1 MPHQTHPRRPMRRSH
16 LALAGLIGVTVL
28 VLAACSAQPGT
39 GTKIDPNADPKS
51 VKGTITVMVPPGELT
66 PQNIVEFNKEY
77 PKIKVKQ
84 IDEDV
89 VKLKALQAA
98 GDPPDIWRPTGPQI
112 PALVAQGQLLDL
124 TDALRASG
132 VDNATTYPAAQL
144 YTVNG
149 KQYGAPK
156 DWSPDFTIFVN
167 NKLFQKAGIPI
178 PDPKKP
184 LSWAQVGEL
193 ARKLTVKSGGAT
205 SQFGL
210 AGSWELLGPARTIQ
224 VALAED
230 GESLYSKDDKSIALS
245 SNPRAVGA
253 LKFMAD
259 LAKDGAT
266 HSPLDPSATWGGDE
280 FMKGKVAMANYGYWF
295 NAQINSGKTA
305 VGTDYTLLPAPYWN
319 DPSARIDPTVS
330 ATGWVISSKTKNAQ
344 AAFDLLKWYVA
355 GPQAVERAKAGWGYP
370 ALKANTKYLP
380 QDTPVDKQ
388 VFNVVSSEAK
398 VSPSLHFDKYYDDA
412 AFTNSYTKHLQ
423 DYIKGQIDIN
433 EFASEIQRDVDSTI
447 ADGVSAVG

>member
-1 MPHQTHPRRPMRRSH
+1 MPHLTRHRPDGWRTR
-16 LALAGLIGVTVL
+16 LALTALLGATVL
-28 VLAACSAQPGT
+28 VLSACSAPSEAGS
-39 GTKIDPNADPKS
+39 KINPNADPKS
-51 VKGTITVMVPPGELT
+51 VTGTVTVMVPPGELT
-66 PQNIVEFNKEY
+66 PQNIAEFNKEY
-77 PKIKVKQ
+77 PKIKVNQ
-84 IDEDV
+84 VDEDV

-132 VDNATTYPAAQL
+132 VDEASTYPAAQL
-144 YTVNG
+144 YTVHG

-178 PDPKKP
+178 PDPKTP

-193 ARKLTVKSGGAT
+193 ARKLTIKSGGAT

-210 AGSWELLGPARTIQ
+210 TGSWELLGPARTLQ
-224 VALAED
+224 VALAEG
-230 GESLYSKDDKSIALS
+230 GESLYSKDDKSILLS
-245 SNPRAVGA
+245 SNPRAVSA
-253 LKFMAD
+253 LKFIAD

-305 VGTDYTLLPAPYWN
+305 AGTDYTLLPAPYWN

-344 AAFDLLKWYVA
+344 AAFELLRWYVA
-355 GPQAVERAKAGWGYP
+355 GPQAVERAQAGWGYP
-370 ALKANTKYLP
+370 ALKANSKYLP
-380 QDTPVDKQ
+380 QDTPVNKQ
-388 VFNVVSSEAK
+388 VFDVVSSEAK
-398 VSPSLHFDKYYDDA
+398 VSPSLHFNQYYDDA
-412 AFTNSYTKHLQ
+412 AFTNSYNKHLQ

-433 EFASEIQRDVDSTI
+433 EFASEIQKDVNSTI